1 MSEAVGADPAIEE
14 LVRIL
19 ERTPATLRA
28 ILEELPE
35 GLIHADEGEGT
46 FSPFSVLGHLVH
58 GEREDWIPRARIII
72 ERGEERPFDPFDRFG
87 HVEATRGRSVEELL
101 QEFARLRRESLESLH
116 ELLARGADLT
126 ARGTHPE
133 LGSVTLSQLLATWVV
148 HDLNHLAQIARVV
161 AHQFEDE
168 VGPWREYL
176 PILDYKRPRDA

>member
-1 MSEAVGADPAIEE
+1 MSEGGDVDHGVDE

-35 GLIHADEGEGT
+35 ELIHADEGEGT
-46 FSPFSVLGHLVH
+46 FSPFSVVGHLVH

-72 ERGEERPFDPFDRFG
+72 ERGEERPFDPFDRFA
-87 HVEATRGRSVEELL
+87 HVDATRDRTLEELL
-101 QEFARLRRESLESLH
+101 EEFARLRRESLASLR
-116 ELLARGADLT
+116 ELLASGPDLS

-133 LGSVTLSQLLATWVV
+133 LGTVTLSQLLATWVV

-176 PILDYKRPRDA
+176 PILDYKTRRGT